1 MKFIEYKKEDYQYRT
16 NIYRTYMVCELSIS
30 DFTKEE
36 KDKILSDSKALYE
49 LVNDKG
55 ASTGKKRTNIP
66 KWNDCVAG
74 VLSEFG
80 VQKFLSENLE
90 NVNVLRPEAK
100 SGKNQIDLVL
110 QGNKDKNYEI
120 EVRSSFVNNGI
131 PFALYGVDKETSKN
145 YFDVLGPYK
154 QTAYKYEFESVKDI
168 FFRVLFNGKKD
179 DVENRFV
186 NKNESFYIIGA
197 MIGKDLVD
205 LNYKKDLSA
214 RDAFNI
220 NPGEYY
226 VAPMLYIKDTKEII
240 DYLRVKLE

>member
-1 MKFIEYKKEDYQYRT
+1 MEFIEYKKEDYNFTT
-16 NIYRTYMVCELSIS
+16 NIDRSYMVCELSVL
-30 DFTKEE
+30 DFTEEE
-36 KDKILSDSKALYE
+36 KDKILKDSELLYE
-49 LVNDKG
+49 LANNKG
-55 ASTGKKRTNIP
+55 ANTGKKRTDMS
-66 KWNDCVAG
+66 KWNDCIAG

-80 VQKFLSENLE
+80 VKKFLSKSLE
-90 NVNVLRPEAK
+90 SVNVLRPEAK

-131 PFALYGVDKETSKN
+131 PFALYGVDKETGKN

-154 QTAYKYEFESVKDI
+154 QTTYKDEFESVKDI
-168 FFRVLFNGKKD
+168 FFRVLFNGKKYN
-179 DVENRFV
+179 VENRFV

-214 RDAFNI
+214 RDAVNI
-220 NPGEYY
+220 NTGEYY
-226 VAPMLYIKDTKEII
+226 VAPMSYIKDTKEII
-240 DYLRVKLE
+240 DYLRVELK